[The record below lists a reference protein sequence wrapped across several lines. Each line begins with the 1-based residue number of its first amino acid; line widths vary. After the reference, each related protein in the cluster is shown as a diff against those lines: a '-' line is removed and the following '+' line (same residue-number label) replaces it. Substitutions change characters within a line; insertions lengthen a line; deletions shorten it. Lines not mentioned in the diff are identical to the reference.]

1 MKRGELQVELPD
13 GTIIKRP
20 VSADTFA
27 DAVNEAIARCGIEN
41 VVNAANKAKGGKPL
55 ISNVPSDYAK
65 YRNMK
70 ALEIEG
76 WYVDTDSSNIW
87 KKELLEKISH
97 ELELPWKISI

>member
-1 MKRGELQVELPD
+1 M
-13 GTIIKRP
+13 
-20 VSADTFA
+20 
-27 DAVNEAIARCGIEN
+27 
-41 VVNAANKAKGGKPL
+41 

-76 WYVDTDSSNIW
+76 WYVDMDSSNIW
-87 KKELLEKISH
+87 KKELLEKKSH